1 MPQAVQVGEREG
13 AVDPKSETIF
23 CQIEINQTYFHKD
36 YTISFSYFKWYRPI
50 NQNQDW
56 DREQKDAEAAGVF
69 LPILSWHASVTTLVL
84 SSHTGCSHV
93 SNRNLR

>member
-50 NQNQDW
+50 NQNQSCISADGCM
-56 DREQKDAEAAGVF
+56 KK
-69 LPILSWHASVTTLVL
+69 PIII
-84 SSHTGCSHV
+84 
-93 SNRNLR
+93 